1 MEIKTHTHTR
11 YILGALAAG
20 FMLMTAACK
29 KNSADINAVNKPVVE
44 AYLVAGQPL
53 SLKVYQQKDLTDTAT
68 YGVALTGLS
77 INVSNGSQT
86 VKLTEG
92 AGGTYTYSDAAF
104 ITAGKTYTMQFNY
117 NNATVSAS
125 TLMPGKPAGFKLT
138 DSVFHEPNIIDPAY
152 NDKVL
157 QTVTWSNPDSLQH
170 ILLFKNLDSNPFE
183 IIAVRSNRKP
193 SFEINTERTAIYN
206 ITQNTF
212 KYYGHYQVIL
222 LRVNDEYINILSS
235 NTRGSSQN
243 LVNTPT
249 NVVNGLGIFT
259 AMQADTLNLRVTTQ

>member
-1 MEIKTHTHTR
+1 MEIKTYIR
-11 YILGALAAG
+11 YINFALIAG
-20 FMLMTAACK
+20 FLIMASACK
-29 KNSADINAVNKPVVE
+29 KNSSDVNAVNKPVVE

-68 YGVALTGLS
+68 YGSAITGLT
-77 INVSNGSQT
+77 INISNGTQS

-92 AGGTYTYSDAAF
+92 TNGTYTYSDAAF

-117 NNATVSAS
+117 NNVAISAS
-125 TLMPGKPAGFKLT
+125 TVMPGKPIGFKLT
-138 DSVFHEPNIIDPAY
+138 DSVFHEPNTLDQAY

-157 QTVTWSNPDSLQH
+157 QTVTWTNPDSLQH
-170 ILLFKNLDSNPFE
+170 ILLFKNTDSNPFE
-183 IIAVRSNRKP
+183 IIAVRSNRNP
-193 SFEINTERTAIYN
+193 SFEINTERTSIYN
-206 ITQNTF
+206 ITQTTF
-212 KYYGHYQVIL
+212 KYYGLYKVIL
-222 LRVNDEYINILSS
+222 LRVNDEYINVLTT